1 MTDPAGTDHRL
12 EDGPPAAPSGRGDD
26 TSLDTDVEDVPLTR
40 DQAIERD
47 AADDDQ
53 QPARPSSDAGLL
65 DRADPDGSA

>member
-12 EDGPPAAPSGRGDD
+12 DDGPPAASGRGDD
-26 TSLDTDVEDVPLTR
+26 NALDTDVEDVPLTR

-47 AADDDQ
+47 TTQDDE
-53 QPARPSSDAGLL
+53 QPARLSSDVGLI